1 MPAQQREAKK
11 NYIGIVSDKTDEQ
24 HAVASLPKSD
34 RLAKEYLPQP
44 DGSCPA
50 PRRRRQIAVA
60 APQSTGPAAI
70 P

>member
-34 RLAKEYLPQP
+34 RLAKEYLLSPM
-44 DGSCPA
+44 A
-50 PRRRRQIAVA
+50 AVLRDVDA
-60 APQSTGPAAI
+60 R
-70 P
+70 